1 MTSELLT
8 LGLQPAVHTHDV
20 RDGRVVRHPRSYF
33 LDFLVDG
40 VSFSN
45 LAHVDRNLVTAL
57 NRSVW
62 ADISGA
68 VETLLGRRPAP
79 YLDAGRIPL
88 LVCGS
93 CGELECGAV
102 TAALHVGATEV
113 TWSDFRWDQGN
124 ISGPEP
130 IDSLCAPLRFD
141 RVQYG
146 AELAD
151 VGLRV
156 ADLPDDEPLFSRP
169 PHRGRRLRW
178 PWQRSEDDRRP

>member
-1 MTSELLT
+1 LS
-8 LGLQPAVHTHDV
+8 
-20 RDGRVVRHPRSYF
+20 
-33 LDFLVDG
+33 
-40 VSFSN
+40 
-45 LAHVDRNLVTAL
+45 LAHVEGKLVTEL
-57 NRSVW
+57 NRSLWSDVPP
-62 ADISGA
+62 A

-102 TAALHVGATEV
+102 TAALLHVGATEV
-113 TWSDFRWDQGN
+113 TWSEFRWEQGN

-130 IDSLCAPLRFD
+130 VDSLSAPLRFD

-156 ADLPDDEPLFSRP
+156 ADLPEDEPLFARS
-169 PHRGRRLRW
+169 PHRWRRLRW
-178 PWQRSEDDRRP
+178 PWQRPADDRRP